1 MAKDYA
7 PYFQVDTTAERAHL
21 DRELEAMLT
30 RLEECGSLLDRTRTE
45 NRHTLDA
52 LVPQIYS
59 NYQTLQR
66 TFQTIDQLELLV
78 GRVKEDLT
86 KMEKAVTQGER
97 DLGSN
102 QGFTTVMK
110 PFFFMREHIPERS
123 SSQLNFNPPEI
134 FKAEDYF
141 AEATETDSS
150 QPSRP

>member
-1 MAKDYA
+1 MSAKNKVEKDKLLEDMAKDYA
-7 PYFQVDTTAERAHL
+7 PYFQVDTTAE
-21 DRELEAMLT
+21 
-30 RLEECGSLLDRTRTE
+30 TRTE